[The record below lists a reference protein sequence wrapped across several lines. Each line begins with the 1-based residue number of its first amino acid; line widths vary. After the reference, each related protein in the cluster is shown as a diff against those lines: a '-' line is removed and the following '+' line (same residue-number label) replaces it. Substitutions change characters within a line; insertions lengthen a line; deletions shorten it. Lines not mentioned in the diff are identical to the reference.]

1 MRIGLLIYGTLETQ
15 SGGYLYDRRL
25 VAHLRAAGDT
35 VEVLSLPWRNYAAHL
50 GDSLSPA
57 WAARLRAARFD
68 VLLEDELNH
77 PSLLRAPGLVP
88 RETRRVSIVH
98 HLRCSER
105 RPAWQNGLYRAIE
118 TRYLRGVKRFIFNSQ
133 TTRATVEALIGPA
146 TRAVV
151 AVPAGDRWTGLP
163 TEGAIAVRAQAPGP
177 LRVIAVGNVIERK
190 GFHTLIDGLA
200 LLPRDGWRLRVC
212 GRLDA
217 EPGFARRLRLQV
229 EQLGLSGLITLAGGL
244 GDAALAE
251 ALANSDVLAV
261 PSNYE
266 GYGIVYVEGMGFGL
280 PALASAA
287 GAAGEI
293 ITPGRDGW
301 LVPPEDPAAIAA
313 ALRPLLADRDRL
325 RAMSLAARQRFDAH
339 PIWEQSMARVRAFL
353 ADQMGS
359 TSQVES
365 T

>member
-1 MRIGLLIYGTLETQ
+1 MRVGLLIYGALETP

-25 VAHLRAAGDT
+25 FAHLRAAGDT
-35 VEVLSLPWRNYAAHL
+35 VEILSLPWRNYAAHL
-50 GDSLSPA
+50 GDSLSRD
-57 WAARLRAARFD
+57 WAARLRAARYD

-77 PSLLRAPGLVP
+77 PSLLRAPGLIP
-88 RETRRVSIVH
+88 PETRRVSIVH

-105 RPAWQNGLYRAIE
+105 RPAWQNALYRAIE
-118 TRYLRGVKRFIFNSQ
+118 TRYLRGVQEFIFNSQ
-133 TTRATVEALIGPA
+133 TTQASVEALIGPA

-151 AVPAGDRWTGLP
+151 AVPAGDRWTDLP
-163 TEGAIAVRAQAPGP
+163 TEDMIAARAQTPGP

-190 GFHTLIDGLA
+190 GFHALIDGLA
-200 LLPRDGWRLRVC
+200 LLPREGWRLRVC

-217 EPGFARRLRLQV
+217 EPKYTQRLRAQIAR
-229 EQLGLSGLITLAGGL
+229 LGLGEQITLAGGL

-261 PSNYE
+261 PSSYE

-280 PALASAA
+280 PALAGAA

-313 ALRPLLADRDRL
+313 ALKPLLADRDRL
-325 RAMSLAARQRFDAH
+325 RAMSLAARRRFAAH
-339 PIWEQSMARVRAFL
+339 PTWDQSMARVRRHL
-353 ADQMGS
+353 QMGS
-359 TSQVES
+359 TSQD
-365 T
+365 